1 METLVCLAGD
11 KWTPNDLDRVLAE
24 RPPDGEPVET
34 FLVDHWRIEDQ
45 VLALAD
51 GGANVAI
58 TAGVARVLVFHA
70 GVEPDTRQCENC
82 GTVVGK
88 PASQGG
94 TLRRLRRLLRG

>member
-11 KWTPNDLDRVLAE
+11 KWTPNDLDRVLA
-24 RPPDGEPVET
+24 
-34 FLVDHWRIEDQ
+34 VDHWRIEDQ

-94 TLRRLRRLLRG
+94 TLRRLRRLIRG